1 MKNIR
6 LFIKDK
12 DLKLLQAISDE
23 SYLYN
28 YIVNNYTELAEDN
41 IFRNPLFIKQ
51 LDNML
56 YIAKDNIS
64 SDDIIVWN
72 ETNQE
77 LKKKNVNYYAII
89 LDPLNGTFVV
99 YNNWQNTAIPQL
111 EINSKTDIFEAINK
125 IEQFNNELDL
135 EMEM

>member
-41 IFRNPLFIKQ
+41 IFRNQLFIKQ

-89 LDPLNGTFVV
+89 LDPLNGTFFV
-99 YNNWQNTAIPQL
+99 YNNLQNTAIPQL

>member
-41 IFRNPLFIKQ
+41 IFRNPWFIKQ

-89 LDPLNGTFVV
+89 LDPLNGTFFV
-99 YNNWQNTAIPQL
+99 YNNLQNTAIPQL

>member
-41 IFRNPLFIKQ
+41 IFRNPLSIKQ

-77 LKKKNVNYYAII
+77 LKEKNVNYYAII
-89 LDPLNGTFVV
+89 LDPLNGTFFV
-99 YNNWQNTAIPQL
+99 YNNLQNTAIPQL

>member
-28 YIVNNYTELAEDN
+28 YIFNNYTELAEDN

-89 LDPLNGTFVV
+89 FDPLNGTFFV
-99 YNNWQNTAIPQL
+99 YNNLQNTAIPHL
-111 EINSKTDIFEAINK
+111 EINSKTDTFEAINK

>member
-28 YIVNNYTELAEDN
+28 YIVNNYTELAEDS

-51 LDNML
+51 LDNM
-56 YIAKDNIS
+56 
-64 SDDIIVWN
+64 
-72 ETNQE
+72 
-77 LKKKNVNYYAII
+77 
-89 LDPLNGTFVV
+89 
-99 YNNWQNTAIPQL
+99 
-111 EINSKTDIFEAINK
+111 
-125 IEQFNNELDL
+125 
-135 EMEM
+135 

>member
-1 MKNIR
+1 MKNII
-6 LFIKDK
+6 LFIKEK

-89 LDPLNGTFVV
+89 LDPLNGAFFV
-99 YNNWQNTAIPQL
+99 YNNLQNTAIPQL
-111 EINSKTDIFEAINK
+111 EINSKTDTFEAINK

>member
-12 DLKLLQAISDE
+12 NLKLLQAISDE
-23 SYLYN
+23 IYLYN

-41 IFRNPLFIKQ
+41 IFRNPLIIKQ

-56 YIAKDNIS
+56 YIAKDNINY
-64 SDDIIVWN
+64 DDITVWN
-72 ETNQE
+72 ETYKE

-89 LDPLNGTFVV
+89 LDPSNGTFFV
-99 YNNWQNTAIPQL
+99 YNNLQNISIPQL
-111 EINSKTDIFEAINK
+111 EINSKTEIFEAINK

>member
-6 LFIKDK
+6 LFIKEK

-89 LDPLNGTFVV
+89 LDPLNGTFFV
-99 YNNWQNTAIPQL
+99 YNNLQNTAIPQL
-111 EINSKTDIFEAINK
+111 EINSKTDTFEAINK

>member
-41 IFRNPLFIKQ
+41 IFRNPLSIKQ

-89 LDPLNGTFVV
+89 LDPLNGTFFV
-99 YNNWQNTAIPQL
+99 YNNLQNTAIPQL